1 MFRQLKMYSFMCDRK
16 YAKCRTEADANDN
29 MVFTCI
35 HCPDPCADPEGDFL
49 SNTGPYPLKF
59 SKLQSQHSTLG
70 HHGHASETPFKGV
83 SLAGR

>member
-35 HCPDPCADPEGDFL
+35 HCPDPCADPEG
-49 SNTGPYPLKF
+49 GF
-59 SKLQSQHSTLG
+59 S
-70 HHGHASETPFKGV
+70 
-83 SLAGR
+83 